1 MDANKAIIEAAEK
14 TNSDLLPDK
23 SRDRYEQQYKHF
35 ESWCNE
41 KKVKSLKEE
50 VFLAYFADLSKKA
63 AVFTNEDISKFMLT
77 VPDETYLMI
86 KVATIFGLAGA
97 CRRAELSQITIDN
110 IEDKGILVVVK
121 ITDSKNHS
129 ARSFVI
135 SAEVNNGKFLEL
147 YRKYANLRP
156 SSVTSHRRFF
166 IKYTKGKCSVQC
178 IGINTIGKIPSE
190 IAAYLGLPNPER
202 YTGHSFRRSSATFLA
217 DSGEEI
223 TNIKRLGGWKSTS
236 VAESYIEESEKQRE
250 NLSNKIL
257 TNPSTSFNLQ
267 PINRYRILSVQ
278 QKTSCVLDIAA
289 TSIILRPL
297 FNKPFLKS
305 IFATYF
311 LELKYE
317 AMETLKYLFYG
328 KHRPMISEYLNSLE
342 MNAALLFC
350 GNKVRGNLSLN
361 LNLSID
367 NVRIPF
373 KDSAKNLGLVI
384 DNKLR
389 FRDHVTSIL
398 RKGYSVIKMIYSHR
412 DSLNRD
418 MKKTLCE
425 SLVLSIAN
433 YCDNVYGPC
442 LDDVDKRRLQKLQNS
457 CLRLIFGVR
466 RRHRISHSL
475 LLIYIERLSIEQMS
489 TI

>member
-1 MDANKAIIEAAEK
+1 MDSSDEDLPEAIIEAAEK
-14 TNSDLLPDK
+14 ANSDLLPDK

-50 VFLAYFADLSKKA
+50 VFLAYFADLSQVMKPNTLWSHYSMIKSACKIEKNLDISKFYKITNFLKKKNVGFRPQKA
-63 AVFTNEDISKFMLT
+63 ADFTKEDISKFMLT
-77 VPDETYLMI
+77 APDETYLMI

-110 IEDKGILVVVK
+110 IEYKGNLVVVK

-178 IGINTIGKIPSE
+178 IGINSIGKIPSE

-202 YTGHSFRRSSATFLA
+202 YTGHIFRRSSATFLA

-223 TNIKRLGGWKSTS
+223 TNIKRLGIWKSTS

-257 TNPSTSFNLQ
+257 TNPSTSFNRQ
-267 PINRYRILSVQ
+267 VS
-278 QKTSCVLDIAA
+278 T
-289 TSIILRPL
+289 
-297 FNKPFLKS
+297 
-305 IFATYF
+305 
-311 LELKYE
+311 E
-317 AMETLKYLFYG
+317 
-328 KHRPMISEYLNSLE
+328 ISTE
-342 MNAALLFC
+342 
-350 GNKVRGNLSLN
+350 K
-361 LNLSID
+361 SID
-367 NVRIPF
+367 NQTTLQ
-373 KDSAKNLGLVI
+373 N
-384 DNKLR
+384 
-389 FRDHVTSIL
+389 TECQQQ
-398 RKGYSVIKMIYSHR
+398 
-412 DSLNRD
+412 LNSP
-418 MKKTLCE
+418 LNIQNAVNC
-425 SLVLSIAN
+425 SFII
-433 YCDNVYGPC
+433 NVYNNKI
-442 LDDVDKRRLQKLQNS
+442 D
-457 CLRLIFGVR
+457 
-466 RRHRISHSL
+466 
-475 LLIYIERLSIEQMS
+475 
-489 TI
+489 